1 MLVDA
6 NLLVYAHDSSA
17 RLHEPSLRWLT
28 EQLDGP
34 ARVGIP
40 WQSIVAFMR
49 LTTNPRV
56 VTNPLDAGGAWR
68 HVESWFASPVAW
80 IPLPTERH
88 REILGRYVVD
98 LGLTANLITDAHLAA
113 LAVEHG
119 LELFSNDSDFARF
132 PDLRWRNPLAGG

>member
-17 RLHEPSLRWLT
+17 RLHEPSLRWLAD
-28 EQLDGP
+28 QLDGP

-56 VTNPLDAGGAWR
+56 VTNPLDPARAWR
-68 HVESWFASPVAW
+68 HVESWFSSPVAW
-80 IPLPTERH
+80 VPLPTERH
-88 REILGRYVVD
+88 GEIFGRYVVD
-98 LGLTANLITDAHLAA
+98 LGLTANLVTDAHLAA
-113 LAVEHG
+113 LTVEHG

-132 PDLRWRNPLAGG
+132 PGLRWRNPLAGR